1 MKVLVAPV
9 KIWFA
14 RFKSATFEES
24 AASAREAVGSDTE
37 PAEMVSP
44 FAPVINPCA
53 VNVPCVEMFPAVVV
67 VAFPAMVSVPE
78 A

>member
-1 MKVLVAPV
+1 MVAPV

-24 AASAREAVGSDTE
+24 AASLKDAVGSDTE
-37 PAEMVSP
+37 PAEMVRP
-44 FAPVINPCA
+44 FAPVMSPCA
-53 VNVPCVEMFPAVVV
+53 VKVPWVEIFPAVVV
-67 VAFPAMVSVPE
+67 VARPAMVSVPE